1 MDKYRNRGQGTLN
14 SILMVVFLFLA
25 VDVVLALLLIFNVKI
40 SDFNN
45 NGTDNNPLTNLLT
58 DNNITLDN
66 AQ

>member
-1 MDKYRNRGQGTLN
+1 
-14 SILMVVFLFLA
+14 MVVFLFLA